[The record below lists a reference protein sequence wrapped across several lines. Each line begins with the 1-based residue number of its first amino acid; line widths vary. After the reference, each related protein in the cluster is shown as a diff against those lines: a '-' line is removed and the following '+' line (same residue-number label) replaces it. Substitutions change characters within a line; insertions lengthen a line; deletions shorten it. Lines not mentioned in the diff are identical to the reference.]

1 MDEEQHRAGSRR
13 PVGDPVSVQL
23 ELARGC
29 EVGRDLSQLCHRS
42 MIHAVMSPLG
52 YVTFADVSTFTRFAA
67 RGSHG

>member
-1 MDEEQHRAGSRR
+1 MDEEHHRAGSRR

-42 MIHAVMSPLG
+42 MIHTVMSSLG
-52 YVTFADVSTFTRFAA
+52 YAAFADVSTFTRFAA
-67 RGSHG
+67 RA